1 MARQKEEKTA
11 GAAATPPSLPPFAS
25 AALML
30 DLDGTLIDFAPTP
43 DAVVVPPALPQ
54 TLLRLRARLG
64 GALAI
69 VSGRPVEQ
77 VDALLPGIATAVAGE
92 HGAAMRLV
100 PDGPILRPDLPEPP
114 RSWLDAAERLAG
126 AHPGV
131 LLERKRRGF
140 VLHFR
145 RAPAAG
151 PALHDALAALLA
163 GSERRFELMPAELA
177 WEIRPIG
184 VDKGAALRALLA
196 VPPFAGRT
204 PVYVGDDVTDRDAIA
219 AAIAAGG
226 VGLLVGDWFAGP
238 AGVRAWLAAMAAAPD
253 GRAGSQ
259 GTPDRDRE

>member
-1 MARQKEEKTA
+1 MARQDGDRTA
-11 GAAATPPSLPPFAS
+11 DAAATLPSLPPCAR

-30 DLDGTLIDFAPTP
+30 DLDGTLLDFAPTP
-43 DAVVVPPALPQ
+43 DAVVVPPGLPDA
-54 TLLRLRARLG
+54 LLRLRGRLG

-92 HGAAMRLV
+92 HGAALRLV

-114 RSWLDAAERLAG
+114 PAWLDAAERLAG

-151 PALHDALAALLA
+151 PALHDALATLLA
-163 GSERRFELMPAELA
+163 ADDRRFELMPAELA
-177 WEIRPIG
+177 WEIRPVG

-196 VPPFAGRT
+196 VPPFAGRL
-204 PVYVGDDVTDRDAIA
+204 PVYIGDDVTDRDAIA

-226 VGLLVGDWFAGP
+226 LGLLVGEWFAGP
-238 AGVRAWLAAMAAAPD
+238 AGVRAWLAAQAQAPD
-253 GRAGSQ
+253 DSAASR
-259 GTPDRDRE
+259 PDG

>member
-1 MARQKEEKTA
+1 MPRQQGNRTA
-11 GAAATPPSLPPFAS
+11 EATATLPSLPPFGR

-30 DLDGTLIDFAPTP
+30 DLDGTLLDFAPTP
-43 DAVVVPPALPQ
+43 DAVVVRPGLPDA
-54 TLLRLRARLG
+54 LLRLRRRLG

-77 VDALLPGIATAVAGE
+77 VDALLPGVATAVAGE
-92 HGAAMRLV
+92 HGAALRLA

-114 RSWLDAAERLAG
+114 LAWLDTAERLAE

-204 PVYVGDDVTDRDAIA
+204 PIYVGDDVTDRDAIA

-238 AGVRAWLAAMAAAPD
+238 AGVRAWLAALAQAPD
-253 GRAGSQ
+253 APLGSQ
-259 GTPDRDRE
+259 AER